1 MKVVKG
7 ENADGKAVD
16 IVISR
21 TTEAK
26 VVDAKTGITLSTN
39 NIPYGSQIFIKDG
52 DTVAKGD
59 ILCQWDPYN
68 GVIISEFSGK
78 IAYENIEQGITYQ
91 VEIDEQTGFQEKVI
105 SESRNKKLIPTLLIQ
120 DAKGNVLRSYNLPV
134 GAHLMVNDGEK
145 IKEGKVLVKIPRKSG

>member
-59 ILCQWDPYN
+59 ILCN
-68 GVIISEFSGK
+68 GIH
-78 IAYENIEQGITYQ
+78 IT
-91 VEIDEQTGFQEKVI
+91 V
-105 SESRNKKLIPTLLIQ
+105 
-120 DAKGNVLRSYNLPV
+120 
-134 GAHLMVNDGEK
+134 
-145 IKEGKVLVKIPRKSG
+145 